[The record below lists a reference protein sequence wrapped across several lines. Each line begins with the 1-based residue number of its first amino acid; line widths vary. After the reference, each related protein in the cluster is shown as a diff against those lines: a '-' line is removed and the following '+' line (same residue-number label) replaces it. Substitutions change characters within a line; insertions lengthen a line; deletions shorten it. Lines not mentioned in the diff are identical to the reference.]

1 MMRGYIVGSHYG
13 VNHKFVALARRPDA
27 AAAVASSR
35 TGRAFGGRAP
45 ANSGHGPI
53 ADFQSSGAIE
63 TCRRSLRSP
72 RREKC
77 LLWRK
82 PSGPEFTAR
91 ARGGNNPD
99 ARARI
104 AGNVARSHESQARPA
119 QTAGQS
125 AEILQRT
132 GRQVWAK
139 LCAGPLVEGA
149 GTYAHYS
156 SASTDG
162 GRPRSRRGDT
172 LAVAGEEGAQSDRH
186 RQFAKNGRVRRSAC
200 EETWI

>member
-1 MMRGYIVGSHYG
+1 MMRGYIVGPHHG
-13 VNHKFVALARRPDA
+13 VNHKFVAVAGRPDA
-27 AAAVASSR
+27 TAPVASSR
-35 TGRAFGGRAP
+35 TGRAFGSRAP
-45 ANSGHGPI
+45 ANSGDGPI
-53 ADFQSSGAIE
+53 AHFQSSGAIE
-63 TCRRSLRSP
+63 TRRRSLRSSGWK
-72 RREKC
+72 KC
-77 LLWRK
+77 LLRRK
-82 PSGPEFTAR
+82 PSRPEFAAR
-91 ARGGNNPD
+91 ARGGNNPA

-104 AGNVARSHESQARPA
+104 AGNVARSHESQACPA

-172 LAVAGEEGAQSDRH
+172 L
-186 RQFAKNGRVRRSAC
+186 
-200 EETWI
+200 